1 MKTCCHILNVVS
13 HENRFKGRLVRRD
26 YFDPVRIRK
35 HVKIC
40 LILIALYPEGNMVVF
55 PFKCID
61 QHLIA
66 WVYLRSCG
74 QSKNYVVRFFCRD
87 LCAKIRC
94 QRPHGHATGVDCL
107 QAKHIFYITLAS
119 LIPNTVII
127 RMAEYLAVKMRCVSI
142 GMFSGT
148 CAHTDAD
155 RVCQR
160 LAVEDIHIP
169 LRIMRSHI
177 FRQNIAA
184 ADKFIVAGR
193 IVLNG
198 KRVSPDSIAM
208 KSRHLCWN
216 FLDKRLSENFCH
228 L

>member
-1 MKTCCHILNVVS
+1 M
-13 HENRFKGRLVRRD
+13 RRD
-26 YFDPVRIRK
+26 YFNPVRIRK

-40 LILIALYPEGNMVVF
+40 LVLITLNPERNTVVF
-55 PFKCID
+55 ALKCVD
-61 QHLIA
+61 QQLIS
-66 WVYLRSCG
+66 WVRFCFCG
-74 QSKNYVVRFFCRD
+74 QSKDHVIRFLSRY

-94 QRPHGHATGVDCL
+94 QCPHGHATGVDCL
-107 QAKHIFYITLAS
+107 QAKHIFYIAFAA

-142 GMFSGT
+142 GMFPGT

-184 ADKFIVAGR
+184 ANKFIIAGR

-198 KRVSPDSIAM
+198 KRVSPNRITV
-208 KSRHLCWN
+208 KSRNMRGQMEYKHIG
-216 FLDKRLSENFCH
+216 
-228 L
+228 